1 MKSIWISKLKMKI
14 TKAIRSIDNMQGI
27 VMNDV
32 RMRCRERINHKGRHL
47 NDVIFN
53 TFTID

>member
-14 TKAIRSIDNMQGI
+14 AKAIRSIDNMQGI